1 MKLIN
6 LYVINDVNI
15 CICIRTIIS
24 RSHVL
29 LFHLYTG
36 FNVGSLSTYDSGI
49 GNSIIDSQC
58 MSQGE
63 DHMK

>member
-6 LYVINDVNI
+6 ISVINVMNI
-15 CICIRTIIS
+15 CICIQTI

-29 LFHLYTG
+29 LFHLHTG

-63 DHMK
+63 DHVK